1 MQRITRIYLGNC
13 GYLMAWYDGTVLD
26 LTDPETN
33 EPTDTIFNLENGG
46 GKTSLLALIFSCFDT
61 SLDRFLKHLQNKNN
75 HFSQYFSQDGLL
87 GFILVEWEMPARTA
101 GGAPYRLVVGQT
113 VSIKPG
119 ADGPEAERQFF
130 SFEAVNGL
138 TLQSVPAPKLVSNP
152 VNTMAEFSRW
162 IHEEQTKHPDVYF
175 TRKQVDWQ
183 RHLREERLIDLEM
196 LQMQVNF
203 SVQEGGFDTGF
214 LNFTSESAFLQK
226 FFHLTLDGQRA
237 SAVREAV
244 AIACD
249 KLRRKPSYQA
259 RLEELGKFSTV
270 LTTFA
275 GKAQDYHRALAE
287 QSAQA
292 FDGARM
298 VLALQARS
306 AEQRQKQQ
314 RELGYESDQR
324 KLAASAGADV
334 LSYSGQADSMTSLVY
349 VRAARATKARA
360 TQAEATLE
368 TIKNDI
374 RLVRGARALSGVRTQ
389 EVHVE
394 ELETQAKLAEEGL
407 LPFRTRV
414 DLQGALLRTA
424 LKHGEQVE
432 RNTSARIAR
441 ETAEREQAA
450 AAHRRA
456 LAEDDKRHSDTNI
469 ALARLLSQEDSY
481 GKELNRHVSAG
492 RLADKR
498 EPAQAGMDRW
508 KESHDKLR
516 REEAAY
522 RTQQVQHE
530 AHAQDWQRNEV
541 LLGADIGRLKGE
553 IQNAVNFLGEG
564 AAAQEELEQLP
575 VTQLAIESDTVD
587 PDSPA
592 LPTALDE
599 VARASAVEV
608 SICDARLRDLRTT
621 AEAIEETG
629 VAGRSPDVT
638 RVVARLRDA
647 GVRSARAFNEYLA
660 DALDDAN
667 AARALVVSDPARFLG
682 VSVAPSEMEKARTVD
697 LQAQKLT
704 HPVVVSPIAL
714 AAASAPNDRFVV
726 AGDSDAAYNKQAAA
740 ALAKTLNESIA
751 DEEQRRKE
759 YDARRTEALAALE
772 KLAAYKKRFGDGQ
785 LAAMFVKHAQ
795 LSADLELAVAR
806 QNEASVKGQ
815 EEAELAKQCQVNAAE
830 RARAA
835 TTAAGHIEELQR
847 FLSEHEAGRAE
858 RLHQIDEL
866 DAQLDELAERR
877 EAARGAI
884 EALTDQTLKEGRV
897 AAEAD
902 ANAGTLAREHA
913 AVEFY
918 DDSVAAEEMLES
930 QPRDLDFLRR
940 AYREAMSAYHAKE
953 QDKLGVLQ
961 VQLQSAR
968 DLCNDKRGEFS
979 RDFSALSEE
988 ELSQYVDADHAAL
1001 LGELEAKLDPAQ
1013 LECIGVMSAQ
1023 QTAKNASDA
1032 WHKKNPQVK
1041 PATPDLEALDDVALE
1056 AKRDEAVELSKVAS
1070 ERQAQAE
1077 QEADRAKDLAKELG
1091 EKAANDAR
1099 SADMLLNLMKLED
1112 PPQVELLALEA
1123 AKLSGQEP
1131 VDLDQL
1137 PPVVLAE
1144 EPGDDVKRIM
1154 GLYSTKQKSCDT
1166 ALGHARTAFEGL
1178 GRAAAAPELQ
1188 KVEPELTA
1196 AMLSND
1202 FYAACSDAARLL
1214 ESLADRI
1221 QTTQDNVDKMQADFD
1236 ACVEELLVLSRVAI
1250 SLLHSAVDKRVP
1262 AAAPYVAG
1270 KQVLKMRANFNA
1282 INAETRRQ
1290 ALTNYVDGLI
1300 QNQVVPA
1307 KGSDLVAEALLRM
1320 CGGRSLGIQVLR
1332 MVVDENQQYTPVDKI
1347 SNSGGEAVVMAMFL
1361 YVVIAQLRAETQ
1373 AKLHKLAG
1381 GPLILDNPFA
1391 KATSPTMWKAQRL
1404 LAQAMGVQLV
1414 FATAIQ
1420 DYNTLGEF
1428 SSFVRLRRAG
1438 RNSKSGRW
1446 HLECVRYR
1454 LNEEP
1459 AADIAS
1465 AESA

>member
-26 LTDPETN
+26 LTDPETK

-87 GFILVEWEMPARTA
+87 GSILVEWEMPPRTA
-101 GGAPYRLVVGQT
+101 GDAPYRLVVGQA
-113 VSIKPG
+113 VSIKPSG
-119 ADGPEAERQFF
+119 DGPEADRLFF
-130 SFEAVNGL
+130 SFEATGGL
-138 TLQSVPAPKLVSNP
+138 SLESVPAPKLAPNA

-175 TRKQVDWQ
+175 TRKQADWQ

-292 FDGARM
+292 LDGARM
-298 VLALQARS
+298 ALALQARS
-306 AEQRQKQQ
+306 AEQREKQQ
-314 RELGYESDQR
+314 RELSYENDQR
-324 KLAASAGADV
+324 ALAASAGADV
-334 LSYSGQADSMTSLVY
+334 LSYSGQATSMTSLMY
-349 VRAARATKARA
+349 LRTARAAAARA

-368 TIKNDI
+368 TIQNDI
-374 RLVRGARALSGVRTQ
+374 QFVRGAWALSGVQAQ
-389 EVHVE
+389 EAHVE
-394 ELETQAKLAEEGL
+394 ELEAQTKLAEEGL
-407 LPFRTRV
+407 LPFRAKV
-414 DLQGALLRTA
+414 ELQGALLRTA
-424 LKHGEQVE
+424 LKHREQVE
-432 RNTSARIAR
+432 RNTSARIVR

-456 LAEDDKRHSDTNI
+456 MTEDDKRHSDTTI
-469 ALARLLSQEDSY
+469 ALGRLLSQEEAY
-481 GKELNRHVSAG
+481 GKELNRHVDAG
-492 RLADKR
+492 RLVDKC
-498 EPAQAGMDRW
+498 EPGQTGLGRW
-508 KESHDKLR
+508 KESHDQLR

-522 RTQQVQHE
+522 RAQQVQHE
-530 AHAQDWQRNEV
+530 ARAQDWQRKEV
-541 LLGADIGRLKGE
+541 QLGADIGRLRGE
-553 IQNAVNFLGEG
+553 IQSAVNFLGEG
-564 AAAQEELEQLP
+564 AAAREELEQLP
-575 VTQLAIESDTVD
+575 VAQLAIESDTVD

-592 LPTALDE
+592 LPAALDE
-599 VARASAVEV
+599 LARASAVEV

-660 DALDDAN
+660 DALDVD

-682 VSVAPSEMEKARTVD
+682 VSVAPSEMAKARAVD

-714 AAASAPNDRFVV
+714 AAASAPADRFVV
-726 AGDSDAAYNKQAAA
+726 AADSDAAYNKQAAA
-740 ALAKTLNESIA
+740 ALAKTLSENIA
-751 DEEQRRKE
+751 DEEQTRKE
-759 YDARRTEALAALE
+759 YDARRTDALAAME

-785 LAAMFVKHAQ
+785 LAAMFAKQAQ
-795 LSADLELAVAR
+795 WSADLELTVAR
-806 QNEASVKGQ
+806 QSEASVKGQ
-815 EEAELAKQCQVNAAE
+815 EEAELAKQCQVNGAE

-835 TTAAGHIEELQR
+835 TAAAGHVEELQR
-847 FLSEHEAGRAE
+847 FLSDHEAGRAE
-858 RLHQIDEL
+858 RLHEIDEL
-866 DAQLDELAERR
+866 GLRLEELVERR
-877 EAARGAI
+877 ETARGAI
-884 EALTDQTLKEGRV
+884 EELAALTLKEGRV
-897 AAEAD
+897 AAAAD
-902 ANAGTLAREHA
+902 ANADTFVREHA

-918 DDSVAAEEMLES
+918 DDSMAAVEMLES

-940 AYREAMSAYHAKE
+940 GYREALSAYQAKE

-961 VQLQSAR
+961 VQLQGAR
-968 DLCNDKRGEFS
+968 DLCNDKRTEFS
-979 RDFSALSEE
+979 RDFSAIPEEKLSP
-988 ELSQYVDADHAAL
+988 YAAADHAAL
-1001 LGELEAKLDPAQ
+1001 LAELDAKLTPARR
-1013 LECIGVMSAQ
+1013 ECIDALSAR
-1023 QTAKNASDA
+1023 QTAKNASEA

-1041 PATPDLEALDDVALE
+1041 PPTPDLEALDDVALE
-1056 AKRDEAVELSKVAS
+1056 AKRDEAVELSKVAG

-1077 QEADRAKDLAKELG
+1077 QEADRAKDLAKALG

-1112 PPQVELLALEA
+1112 PPQLELLALEA

-1131 VDLDQL
+1131 VDIDQL

-1144 EPGDDVKRIM
+1144 ESGEDVKRIM

-1166 ALGHARTAFEGL
+1166 AQGYARTAFEGL

-1188 KVEPELTA
+1188 KVEPELTS

-1236 ACVEELLVLSRVAI
+1236 ACVEELLVLARVAI

-1262 AAAPYVAG
+1262 GAAPYVAG
-1270 KQVLKMRANFNA
+1270 KQDLKMRANFNA

-1347 SNSGGEAVVMAMFL
+1347 SNSGGEGVVMAMFL

-1420 DYNTLGEF
+1420 DYNTLSEF

-1459 AADIAS
+1459 VADIAS
-1465 AESA
+1465 MEPA